1 MTTETKAKQ
10 PGADQ
15 SAVRLRLCVW
25 GLRLIVGG
33 TFAFSGLV
41 KAIDPWGFIF
51 KIEEYLAVWHLTEP
65 RSVVLMVA
73 MLLSGYEFVLGS
85 LLLMGCYKRT
95 APWGLLLSMALML
108 PLSLWLWV
116 ADPIPDCGCF
126 GDFLTIS
133 NAATFWKNVVLT
145 AGLILLIRWSPRLRE
160 ALFNPAIQW
169 MVAALAS
176 LYILIVN
183 LYGYN
188 AQPMADFRSYPVGT
202 QLAVASD
209 DSEASD
215 ETDSYTFIYEKEG
228 VQREFSIDSLPDDS
242 WTFVDRIA
250 SASAVSEAT
259 GPENPLTVFDAN
271 GNDAT
276 PEAFAPEGDE
286 IVIVIPEPRRAD
298 VAYTYTLNELA
309 AHADSAGIAICA
321 ILGTDAKGVARWRDM
336 SMAAY
341 PCYSADE
348 TQLKELARGQ
358 IAIVLLSDGQIT
370 SKTTLNSMDAEI
382 IENPATTPML
392 LDELQGNGSAWFR
405 YITGLFGAIVLLI
418 YLFQGLILTL
428 RAKIRRAYRK
438 KAAENS

>member
-25 GLRLIVGG
+25 GLRLLVGG

-176 LYILIVN
+176 LYILIVS

-188 AQPMADFRSYPVGT
+188 AQPMADFRSYPVGS

-209 DSEASD
+209 GSEAPD
-215 ETDSYTFIYEKEG
+215 DTDSYTFIYEKEG
-228 VQREFSIDSLPDDS
+228 EQREFSIDSLPDDS

-250 SASAVSEAT
+250 SASAVRGLASR
-259 GPENPLTVFDAN
+259 PSPPCLT
-271 GNDAT
+271 
-276 PEAFAPEGDE
+276 
-286 IVIVIPEPRRAD
+286 PRASARWMVRRTAISSLW
-298 VAYTYTLNELA
+298 TRSA
-309 AHADSAGIAICA
+309 AWSAGQTCIPCA
-321 ILGTDAKGVARWRDM
+321 FCGCLT
-336 SMAAY
+336 AA
-341 PCYSADE
+341 CRSSA
-348 TQLKELARGQ
+348 
-358 IAIVLLSDGQIT
+358 SC
-370 SKTTLNSMDAEI
+370 
-382 IENPATTPML
+382 
-392 LDELQGNGSAWFR
+392 
-405 YITGLFGAIVLLI
+405 
-418 YLFQGLILTL
+418 
-428 RAKIRRAYRK
+428 RK
-438 KAAENS
+438 KPIPRWPTPSARTRASA

>member
-1 MTTETKAKQ
+1 
-10 PGADQ
+10 
-15 SAVRLRLCVW
+15 
-25 GLRLIVGG
+25 
-33 TFAFSGLV
+33 
-41 KAIDPWGFIF
+41 
-51 KIEEYLAVWHLTEP
+51 
-65 RSVVLMVA
+65 
-73 MLLSGYEFVLGS
+73 
-85 LLLMGCYKRT
+85 
-95 APWGLLLSMALML
+95 
-108 PLSLWLWV
+108 
-116 ADPIPDCGCF
+116 
-126 GDFLTIS
+126 
-133 NAATFWKNVVLT
+133 
-145 AGLILLIRWSPRLRE
+145 
-160 ALFNPAIQW
+160 

-176 LYILIVN
+176 LYILIVS

-228 VQREFSIDSLPDDS
+228 VQREFSIDSLPDES

-259 GPENPLTVFDAN
+259 GLENPLTVFDAD
-271 GNDAT
+271 GDEAT
-276 PEAFAPEGDE
+276 AEAFAPEGDE

-309 AHADSAGIAICA
+309 AHADSAGIAVCA

-358 IAIVLLSDGQIT
+358 IAIVLLSDGQIA

-382 IENPATTPML
+382 IENPASTPML
-392 LDELQGNGSAWFR
+392 LDELQGNGSTWFR
-405 YITGLFGAIVLLI
+405 YVTGLFGAIVLLI

-428 RAKIRRAYRK
+428 RAKIRCAYRK

>member
-10 PGADQ
+10 PGADH

-95 APWGLLLSMALML
+95 APWGLLISMALML

-176 LYILIVN
+176 LYILIVS

-202 QLAVASD
+202 QLAVASE
-209 DSEASD
+209 DSEPSD

-228 VQREFSIDSLPDDS
+228 VQ
-242 WTFVDRIA
+242 
-250 SASAVSEAT
+250 T
-259 GPENPLTVFDAN
+259 GPENPLTVFDAD
-271 GNDAT
+271 GDDAT
-276 PEAFAPEGDE
+276 AEAFAPEGDE

-358 IAIVLLSDGQIT
+358 IAIVLLSDGHIA

-382 IENPATTPML
+382 IENPASTPML